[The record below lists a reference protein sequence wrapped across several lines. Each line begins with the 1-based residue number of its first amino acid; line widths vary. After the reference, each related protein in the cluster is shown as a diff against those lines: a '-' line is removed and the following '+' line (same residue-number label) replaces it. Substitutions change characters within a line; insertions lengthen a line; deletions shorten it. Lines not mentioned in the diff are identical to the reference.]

1 MRKKKKRKFVTYA
14 AKAQKKP
21 RLSVGFIVKWSVL
34 ASLVIAAAV
43 VYVWQKNLVITL
55 GYDITELKKQIRDA
69 GEEELKLQAKL
80 APLYTTPYLLQ
91 KVREKGLDLQEV
103 PQSRRI
109 TLATPRP
116 LDGAP
121 VIRKVTHNPP
131 AAPGSMARL
140 SAAAPHRESIVLQQ
154 KR

>member
-1 MRKKKKRKFVTYA
+1 MTYA
-14 AKAQKKP
+14 AQARKKP
-21 RLSVGFIVKWSVL
+21 RLSVGFITKWSVL
-34 ASLVIAAAV
+34 AFLVIAAAV

-80 APLYTTPYLLQ
+80 APLYTTQYLLK
-91 KVREKGLDLQEV
+91 KVQEKGLDLQEV
-103 PQSRRI
+103 PQARRI

-116 LDGAP
+116 LKGSP
-121 VIRKVTHNPP
+121 LFEKVTHNPP

-140 SAAAPHRESIVLQQ
+140 SAAAPHRESTVLQQ